1 MWFESTRE
9 RDVVLNIAAMDV
21 GNDKVKEIC
30 FFSPYIAIYLI
41 SFAQPSCSVNFN
53 QNLLFNAK
61 QS

>member
-30 FFSPYIAIYLI
+30 FFSPYIVIYLI
-41 SFAQPSCSVNFN
+41 NFAQPSCSVNF
-53 QNLLFNAK
+53 
-61 QS
+61 